1 MNATTIIY
9 TPLIIIS
16 FPYAGRRGQS
26 KHRTQNVQLAG
37 PLLDYLARRIRA
49 EAELEFRQFN
59 LRARHVIALTLLR
72 DFGERS
78 QSDLAEALGVEP
90 TNLVILLNEL
100 EASGLVERRRST
112 EDRRRHIVLLTDAG
126 ARKLSDVE
134 DVVADIEDRMFS
146 ALDTDERATLYT
158 LLQRRSRG
166 RIRRARGACSLL
178 GLSMA
183 GNLHRHGDEPL
194 AR

>member
-1 MNATTIIY
+1 MLIAVAKTKSG
-9 TPLIIIS
+9 TP
-16 FPYAGRRGQS
+16 
-26 KHRTQNVQLAG
+26 KVQLVG

-78 QSDLAEALGVEP
+78 QSDLAEALGIEP

-100 EASGLVERRRST
+100 ESSGLVERRRST

-126 ARKLSDVE
+126 ARKLADVE
-134 DVVADIEDRMFS
+134 DVVADIENRMF
-146 ALDTDERATLYT
+146 ATLDGDERSILYVS
-158 LLQRRSRG
+158 LQRAAAAASG
-166 RIRRARGACSLL
+166 GPEAPA
-178 GLSMA
+178 A
-183 GNLHRHGDEPL
+183 DPE
-194 AR
+194 

>member
-1 MNATTIIY
+1 MLADVTK
-9 TPLIIIS
+9 
-16 FPYAGRRGQS
+16 S

-158 LLQRRSRG
+158 LLQRAAAAASG
-166 RIRRARGACSLL
+166 GPEVPAACS
-178 GLSMA
+178 G
-183 GNLHRHGDEPL
+183 
-194 AR
+194 